1 MSKHKPALPERLYYR
16 LADAAEWLT
25 KQGNKCTADDLLHFG
40 ACGYL
45 EICASADNL
54 FAQGLLLDTP
64 ADYTEGRIKGEPQFS
79 PGGGAFGLFDFFAV
93 SAWKIGLIERLT
105 ECKCDSSAFIYRR
118 STKGLL
124 QVAFDGRNQR
134 EDDSRPGVFALS
146 VTPPSKD
153 GVLSGDP
160 ARVAVSDLW
169 VRAEELRRFQN
180 EGSSHVRTDPEPPLK
195 DKTSK
200 APIEGILGRRR
211 HLKSNCGAAI
221 IPSVASESL
230 NGLAD
235 PFPAS
240 GEVLPRERSTR
251 SHADTWASP
260 ALLFDP

>member
-54 FAQGLLLDTP
+54 FAQGLLFDTP

-79 PGGGAFGLFDFFAV
+79 PDGGVFGLFDFFAV

-146 VTPPSKD
+146 VTPPSK
-153 GVLSGDP
+153 GGMLSGDP
-160 ARVAVSDLW
+160 ARVTVSDLW
-169 VRAEELRRFQN
+169 VRTEELRRFQIERSAN
-180 EGSSHVRTDPEPPLK
+180 VRVDSGLPGYEKPIGITERN
-195 DKTSK
+195 KTL
-200 APIEGILGRRR
+200 AIVAALADAAGIDVNAR
-211 HLKSNCGAAI
+211 GAATEI
-221 IPSVASESL
+221 ARMTETFGAAVSDDAVRDRLRQVPEALESFK
-230 NGLAD
+230 A
-235 PFPAS
+235 
-240 GEVLPRERSTR
+240 
-251 SHADTWASP
+251 
-260 ALLFDP
+260 

>member
-54 FAQGLLLDTP
+54 FAQGLLFDTP

-79 PGGGAFGLFDFFAV
+79 PGGGVFGLFDFFAV

-146 VTPPSKD
+146 VTPPSK
-153 GVLSGDP
+153 GEMLSGDP
-160 ARVAVSDLW
+160 ARVTVSDLW
-169 VRAEELRRFQN
+169 VRTEELRRFQ
-180 EGSSHVRTDPEPPLK
+180 
-195 DKTSK
+195 
-200 APIEGILGRRR
+200 I
-211 HLKSNCGAAI
+211 
-221 IPSVASESL
+221 
-230 NGLAD
+230 
-235 PFPAS
+235 
-240 GEVLPRERSTR
+240 ERSTNVR
-251 SHADTWASP
+251 VDSGLQGYEKPIGPTERNKMLAIIAALCQGADIDVKAHGAVAEIARLTELLGAAVSADTVGRRLKEIP
-260 ALLFDP
+260 AALESFKT